1 MNEGRTAMTSIS
13 HEPERSTR
21 DLPYELAQDR
31 IAGLRA
37 SAASRHEVHAARD
50 RGLLDRSRDALGR
63 RLIGLG
69 SALAVDDG
77 LRRRAYRP

>member
-1 MNEGRTAMTSIS
+1 MTSIH
-13 HEPERSTR
+13 HEPERSTQ
-21 DLPYELAQDR
+21 DLPFELAQDR

-37 SAASRHEVHAARD
+37 TVASKQQIHAIRD

-69 SALAVDDG
+69 SALVVDDG
-77 LRRRAYRP
+77 LRRRTFRP